1 MAENFSHWRQAVR
14 AINRVSNAPQAE
26 GRLQNFGD
34 PDVVPESTVL
44 TLGVYLKMH
53 LGR

>member
-1 MAENFSHWRQAVR
+1 MTESFSHWHQAVR
-14 AINRVSNAPQAE
+14 ALNRVSNAPQAE

-34 PDVVPESTVL
+34 PDIVLDSTVL

-53 LGR
+53 LER

>member
-34 PDVVPESTVL
+34 PDIVTDPTVL
-44 TLGVYLKMH
+44 TLGRHLKMH
-53 LGR
+53 LGP